1 LIFLTVG
8 SQKFQFDR
16 LLKEVDKLV
25 QEQKISDQ
33 IVGQIGYSNYLPQY
47 FEYQKFMEH
56 SVFEQT
62 LKKSELVITHGGSG
76 AIINALKMKKKVIA
90 IPRLSQFKEHVDDHQ
105 KEIIALFQQQ
115 NYIKAV
121 LDVHELHQAID
132 TIHQQ
137 TFETFESNTEKII
150 AEIDGFIQEQ

>member
-1 LIFLTVG
+1 
-8 SQKFQFDR
+8 
-16 LLKEVDKLV
+16 
-25 QEQKISDQ
+25 
-33 IVGQIGYSNYLPQY
+33 
-47 FEYQKFMEH
+47 M
-56 SVFEQT
+56 
-62 LKKSELVITHGGSG
+62 
-76 AIINALKMKKKVIA
+76 KMKKKVIA

>member
-1 LIFLTVG
+1 MIFLTVG

-33 IVGQIGYSNYLPQY
+33 IVDQIGYSNYLPQY

-62 LKKSELVITHGGSG
+62 LKK
-76 AIINALKMKKKVIA
+76 AN
-90 IPRLSQFKEHVDDHQ
+90 
-105 KEIIALFQQQ
+105 
-115 NYIKAV
+115 
-121 LDVHELHQAID
+121 
-132 TIHQQ
+132 
-137 TFETFESNTEKII
+137 
-150 AEIDGFIQEQ
+150 